1 MTDSN
6 KQLAAPWAVKPEKR
20 AAFEYFL
27 LCLLNEEFK
36 LRGEKDSTDFTEFL
50 QGKMKEEAEEI
61 LSSYDWVR
69 LNKLLFFTVIEDE
82 LQIYRSQ
89 SDNGTDNQEN
99 REILVECFDRLTAYP
114 NGPVEA
120 ELYERRDSGMFAMF
134 ELDGG
139 NRLSFKKKDYKGNPI
154 DPDQRYELMK
164 SNSKQYQEAL
174 LKTVSE
180 VFGWTKIY
188 YKEELSEKSHKLS
201 VWEDCQFKG
210 YDGNFDYG
218 NVSAKIKHLRE
229 DPKKR
234 EEVFRTYEGFK
245 KDSIAS

>member
-6 KQLAAPWAVKPEKR
+6 KQLAAPWAVRPEKR

-82 LQIYRSQ
+82 LQIHRGQ
-89 SDNGTDNQEN
+89 SVEGIANQEN
-99 REILVECFDRLTAYP
+99 HKRLVEYFDCFTAYP

-139 NRLSFKKKDYKGNPI
+139 NRLCFKRTDYERNPI
-154 DPDQRYELMK
+154 KLEDRYRLM
-164 SNSKQYQEAL
+164 SDNSEECQEAL
-174 LKTVSE
+174 LSAVPE
-180 VFGWTKIY
+180 VFEWTKIY
-188 YKEELSEKSHKLS
+188 YKEELSERSHRLS
-201 VWEDCQFKG
+201 VWSDCEAKG
-210 YDGNFDYG
+210 YDGDFNYG
-218 NVSAKIKHLRE
+218 NVSKMIQDLSGDHDKQQA
-229 DPKKR
+229 D
-234 EEVFRTYEGFK
+234 FDTYEGFK
-245 KDSIAS
+245 TRSSH